1 MGAAADVEAV
11 AVIDGTTVPLA
22 EAVLALTD
30 EGVARGDGAFETVG
44 VWDGRP
50 FRLDAH
56 LERLTASLRAIRL
69 PPPDTAVLQRWVR
82 EVCEGLT
89 QDFAIR
95 MFVTASG
102 THIVTR
108 TPQPVR
114 TPPQRLSPQPA
125 PWIRPRGT
133 YGPSGAKTMSYSPN
147 MAATRAAVAEGADDA
162 LLVSLEGYVLEGPT
176 FFVGWVRDGVL
187 FTPDVGLG
195 LVDSISR
202 RTLTELAVTG
212 GRDVEQGRYPLS
224 ELAHASEVLL
234 CSSVRPV
241 IAVRAVGEHTFDG
254 PTPVADALRDALDG
268 RRRGR

>member
-1 MGAAADVEAV
+1 MGTTAPVEAI
-11 AVIDGTTVPLA
+11 AVIDGTSVPLA
-22 EAVLALTD
+22 EATLALTD

-69 PPPDTAVLQRWVR
+69 PAPDVAALRRDVD
-82 EVCEGLT
+82 EVCRGL
-89 QDFAIR
+89 DRDCAVR

-108 TPQPVR
+108 TPQPAR
-114 TPPQRLSPQPA
+114 RATRRLSPQPA
-125 PWIRPRGT
+125 PWIRPRGS
-133 YGPSGAKTMSYSPN
+133 YGPAGAKTMSYSPN
-147 MAATRAAVAEGADDA
+147 MHATRAAVADGADDA

-176 FFVGWVRDGVL
+176 FFVAWVRDGVL

-202 RTLTELAVTG
+202 RTLTELAIG
-212 GRDVEQGRYPLS
+212 MGHDVEQGRYPLA
-224 ELAHASEVLL
+224 ELAHASEFLL

-241 IAVRAVGEHTFDG
+241 LAVPEVGEHTFGEDA
-254 PTPVADALRDALDG
+254 PVTARLRGALDA